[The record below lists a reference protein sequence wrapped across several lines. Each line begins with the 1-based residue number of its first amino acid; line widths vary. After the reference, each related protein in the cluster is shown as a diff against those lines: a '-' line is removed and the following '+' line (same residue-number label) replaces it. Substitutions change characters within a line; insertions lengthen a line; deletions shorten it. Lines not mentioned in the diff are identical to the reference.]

1 MAQNK
6 FMSKGVGLAIAVL
19 VVGILVAFTLP
30 IAINAMN
37 DNSIDSYNQSVG
49 STIEVTN
56 NLNGTLD
63 STNAGS
69 NVTVTLNDT
78 KENVQKSV
86 TVSDGTNETVAMPNG
101 DVTVHNDASRADSAD
116 LRYEYPQD
124 YGWGGAESSLFGLL
138 PLFFVI
144 AILLLV
150 VGKATNQL

>member
-1 MAQNK
+1 MAQSN
-6 FMSKGVGLAIAVL
+6 FMRNGVALAVGVL

-37 DNSIDSYNQSVG
+37 DPSIDSYNQSVG

-63 STNAGS
+63 STNAGV
-69 NVTVTLNDT
+69 NATITLNDT
-78 KENVQKSV
+78 KENVQKTV
-86 TVSDGTNETVAMPNG
+86 TVNDGANKTVTMPNG
-101 DVTVHNDASRADSAD
+101 DVVVHNDVSRASSAD